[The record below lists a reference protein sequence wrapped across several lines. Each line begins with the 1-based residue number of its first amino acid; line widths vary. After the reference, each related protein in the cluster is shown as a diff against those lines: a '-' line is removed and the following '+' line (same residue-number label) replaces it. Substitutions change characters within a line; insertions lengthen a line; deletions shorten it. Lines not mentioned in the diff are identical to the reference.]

1 MKQVVFGTVKH
12 VMRVHLPQ
20 LETMPQEGEE
30 EAEKWS
36 FFMSRLFVTED
47 AHEHLAK
54 MADLRP
60 YSTEW
65 LGELADVMKL
75 TADKAK
81 EGSGARVWKWRVSIR
96 ASQYHP
102 VASHGSLP
110 LPPALREAA
119 RSTRCATS

>member
-36 FFMSRLFVTED
+36 FFMSRLFVTEE

-81 EGSGARVWKWRVSIR
+81 EGSGARWR
-96 ASQYHP
+96 
-102 VASHGSLP
+102 
-110 LPPALREAA
+110 
-119 RSTRCATS
+119 